1 MWEVVGTC
9 AGRVLVPPPHGDD
22 RIYFP
27 ICQNP
32 TSFTQTIS
40 SLNSPKR
47 NYKLTDALIRC
58 LELVQPYHPGYEP
71 LSFFRELANA
81 DKHRLPLVV
90 IGDIETM
97 TTDVITISR
106 NSKFPPILT
115 DDPAYYEPKVNT
127 QATVC
132 VTWQDTFM
140 PPEPVERTLEDFV
153 KIVADIVPRF
163 DPFVL

>member
-1 MWEVVGTC
+1 
-9 AGRVLVPPPHGDD
+9 
-22 RIYFP
+22 
-27 ICQNP
+27 
-32 TSFTQTIS
+32 
-40 SLNSPKR
+40 
-47 NYKLTDALIRC
+47 
-58 LELVQPYHPGYEP
+58 
-71 LSFFRELANA
+71 
-81 DKHRLPLVV
+81 V